1 MQKKLIAYIITML
14 VIAFTV
20 IGCIDTYAEGK
31 TLKDF
36 IKLKTNINVVDVFN
50 RSDID
55 VLIDKKNKQEYIIV
69 YSENGVAITPR
80 LEKNNGKK
88 N

>member
-1 MQKKLIAYIITML
+1 MHKRLVTY
-14 VIAFTV
+14 VIAILVVAFTI

-31 TLKDF
+31 VLKEF
-36 IKLKTNINVVDVFN
+36 SKLKTNINVVGVHN
-50 RSDID
+50 KSDID

>member
-1 MQKKLIAYIITML
+1 MQKKLVAYVIAIL
-14 VIAFTV
+14 VIAFTL

-31 TLKDF
+31 VLKEF
-36 IKLKTNINVVDVFN
+36 SKLKTNINVVDVFN

-55 VLIDKKNKQEYIIV
+55 VLVDKKNKQEYIIV

>member
-1 MQKKLIAYIITML
+1 MQKKLVAYVIAML
-14 VIAFTV
+14 VIAFTI

-55 VLIDKKNKQEYIIV
+55 VLVDKKNKQEYIIV

-88 N
+88 D

>member
-1 MQKKLIAYIITML
+1 MQKKLMAYVIVIL
-14 VIAFTV
+14 VVAFTV
-20 IGCIDTYAEGK
+20 IGCIDTYAESK
-31 TLKDF
+31 KIKDF
-36 IKLKTNINVVDVFN
+36 IKLKTNINVAGVYN

-55 VLIDKKNKQEYIIV
+55 VLVDKKNKQEYIIV

>member
-1 MQKKLIAYIITML
+1 MQKKLIAY
-14 VIAFTV
+14 VIATLVVAFTI
-20 IGCIDTYAEGK
+20 IGCVDIYAEGK

>member
-1 MQKKLIAYIITML
+1 MQKKLVAYVIAIL

-55 VLIDKKNKQEYIIV
+55 VLIDKKINKSI
-69 YSENGVAITPR
+69 
-80 LEKNNGKK
+80 
-88 N
+88 

>member
-1 MQKKLIAYIITML
+1 MQKKLIAYVIAIL

-31 TLKDF
+31 ALKEF
-36 IKLKTNINVVDVFN
+36 SKLKTNINVVDVFN

-69 YSENGVAITPR
+69 YSESGVAITPR

>member
-1 MQKKLIAYIITML
+1 MQKKLVAYVIAIL

-55 VLIDKKNKQEYIIV
+55 VLIDKKK
-69 YSENGVAITPR
+69 
-80 LEKNNGKK
+80 
-88 N
+88 

>member
-1 MQKKLIAYIITML
+1 MQKKLVAY
-14 VIAFTV
+14 VIAILVVAFTM

-55 VLIDKKNKQEYIIV
+55 VLVDKKNKQEYIIV